1 MEKKP
6 APQTCE
12 HERPAATCPYGPCN
26 GFLTKEECARL
37 TDEAAIKM
45 AGGNG
50 PAMIGTYLFER
61 AQVANT
67 VNPEGKFG
75 PMLLA
80 DESELRASGKIP
92 LDRHGRRLNSSKQSE
107 APPSSSE
114 TESESSENESTGDSP
129 ALTEEEKAAELE
141 RRIAEKKARGVK
153 MAPSISEDEQPKPPP
168 VAAIAAAA
176 NEEFDKLAE
185 ILDNPDSTD
194 AERANAEQRM
204 AELTEPKFSE

>member
-12 HERPAATCPYGPCN
+12 HERPAATCTYGPCN

-129 ALTEEEKAAELE
+129 LTEEEKAAELE

-153 MAPSISEDEQPKPPP
+153 MAPSISEDEKPKPPP